1 MQAVIGQV
9 SGQFQMKT
17 SMRCG
22 IRRFAVTIGA
32 LAGTT
37 LTFAQITPT
46 SAPTATGT
54 SSTAIVPASPV
65 TTTVDPNAIKPGDG
79 SITVSTNPTPTKST
93 IPNSADATWIRISGN
108 TVNVRARADVN
119 SLPMTRLERDSVL
132 WAIRRENGWY
142 AVKPPADVFSLV
154 AAQFIERVGT
164 DRGVVKVGP
173 DSSLRVRA
181 GSRHTTV
188 DPQLTDIQAKLSNG
202 AEVRVMGEWTDS
214 HNDRW
219 LQIAPPEGVLVYV
232 SAEYAEPI
240 SEEMAKARGASGTSG
255 AVTHVAGTS
264 TPANA
269 TGTPGTTATPIS
281 TIVDGTKTT
290 DLIPVSPAGTS
301 GTKGDAKLASDAEIK
316 PISTESSSGSGN
328 VIKTTEIIPVTP
340 GPGTPVTTTGS
351 ASTPGIVST
360 STPIADSSITTDA
373 TSPVITT
380 PTTGSSESTTT
391 LIGPFP
397 SQHGATPENP
407 VFDVEGILQPSWR
420 IPAGQFGLRYKL
432 CNPTNPNLVRGYVE
446 FPFEMKVTPTHYIG
460 KYVGVLGDK
469 YMDTEYEVP
478 IFRTKRLTVL
488 SPDRAVNRPRE

>member
-1 MQAVIGQV
+1 M
-9 SGQFQMKT
+9 
-17 SMRCG
+17 
-22 IRRFAVTIGA
+22 RRFAVMVGIIFGTA
-32 LAGTT
+32 VSLAQNSPTT
-37 LTFAQITPT
+37 LPA
-46 SAPTATGT
+46 ATG
-54 SSTAIVPASPV
+54 SGNTAIVPASPV

-79 SITVSTNPTPTKST
+79 TSPSGSGAISAKPA
-93 IPNSADATWIRISGN
+93 IPNSADATWIRITGN

-119 SLPMTRLERDSVL
+119 SLPMTRLERDSIL
-132 WAIRRENGWY
+132 WAVRRENGWY
-142 AVKPPADVFSLV
+142 AVKPPSDVFSLV

-164 DRGVVKVGP
+164 DRGVVKVGA

-188 DPQLTDIQAKLSNG
+188 DPQLTDIQAKLSSG

-240 SEEMAKARGASGTSG
+240 SEDMAKSRGATGTSG
-255 AVTHVAGTS
+255 VVTHAPGTHTTANTGTAGTVA
-264 TPANA
+264 TPAS
-269 TGTPGTTATPIS
+269 IS
-281 TIVDGTKTT
+281 SDAAKTT
-290 DLIPVSPAGTS
+290 EIIPVTPVGAGGS
-301 GTKGDAKLASDAEIK
+301 KGDTKLASDTEVK
-316 PISTESSSGSGN
+316 PVTTENSAFSGN

-340 GPGTPVTTTGS
+340 GPGSSMTTTESG
-351 ASTPGIVST
+351 STPGIVT
-360 STPIADSSITTDA
+360 STPTGDGTPSTG
-373 TSPVITT
+373 SPTAVITT
-380 PTTGSSESTTT
+380 PAASSADGSTT

-397 SQHGATPENP
+397 SQHGSTPENP

-446 FPFEMKVTPTHYIG
+446 FPFEMKVTPTQYIG

>member
-1 MQAVIGQV
+1 M
-9 SGQFQMKT
+9 
-17 SMRCG
+17 
-22 IRRFAVTIGA
+22 RRFAVLIGIVFGA
-32 LAGTT
+32 T
-37 LTFAQITPT
+37 LTLAQNSPT
-46 SAPTATGT
+46 SLPAATG
-54 SSTAIVPASPV
+54 SGSTAIVPASPI

-79 SITVSTNPTPTKST
+79 SSPSAGNTITAKSN
-93 IPNSADATWIRISGN
+93 IPNSADATWIRVIGN

-119 SLPMTRLERDSVL
+119 SLPMTRLERDSIL
-132 WAIRRENGWY
+132 WAVRRENGWY
-142 AVKPPADVFSLV
+142 AVKPPSDVFSLV

-164 DRGVVKVGP
+164 DRGVVKVGA

-188 DPQLTDIQAKLSNG
+188 DPQLTDIQAKLSSG

-240 SEEMAKARGASGTSG
+240 SEEMAKSRGATGTSG
-255 AVTHVAGTS
+255 VVTHAPGAI
-264 TPANA
+264 TPANVSKS
-269 TGTPGTTATPIS
+269 GTIAAPSPSVSDAS
-281 TIVDGTKTT
+281 KTT
-290 DLIPVSPAGTS
+290 EIIPVTPS
-301 GTKGDAKLASDAEIK
+301 GGGGSKGDTKLASDTEIK
-316 PISTESSSGSGN
+316 PITTDNSAASGN

-340 GPGTPVTTTGS
+340 GPGSSSTTTETG
-351 ASTPGIVST
+351 STPGIVTNTPSADAT
-360 STPIADSSITTDA
+360 TPIGSSST
-373 TSPVITT
+373 VITT
-380 PTTGSSESTTT
+380 PPSNTADGTTT

-397 SQHGATPENP
+397 SQHGSTPENP
-407 VFDVEGILQPSWR
+407 AFDVEGILQPSWR

-446 FPFEMKVTPTHYIG
+446 FPFEMKVTPTQYIG